1 MISDQLQASLV
12 GRYTIERELGRGGM
26 ATVYL
31 AEDMRHRRKVAVKV
45 LHPELSAVLGPERF
59 LKEIELTAS
68 LQHPHILPLF
78 DSGSADGQLFYVM
91 PFVQGETLRARLDRE
106 TQLPVDDAVRI
117 ARETAEALQY
127 AHERGI
133 VHRDVK
139 PENILLQG
147 GHALVADFGIALA
160 VQQAGGQRMTQTG
173 LSLGT
178 PQYMAPEQAAG
189 EKNVDARADVYA
201 LGAVTYEMLV
211 GEAPFTGPSVQAIV
225 ARVMTEEPRSLTLQR
240 KAIPGAVE
248 DAVLRALEKLPADRF
263 STAGD
268 FGAALDP
275 RATST
280 TRATRAQPTTRRDK
294 WLVGSTSVFAIA
306 MTGLALWGWLRPQP
320 SAGVIRY
327 RISLDS
333 VVGVRNWTG
342 DVAISPDGSVLVHT
356 GGPNGALLMRRRN
369 ELTFRPMPATEGA
382 ISPFFSPDGSQVGF
396 FADGKLMTVAPA
408 GGPPTVLVDSLI
420 IPDAYV
426 WGADGYIYGTRQQNG
441 LWVLARGKALR
452 GAWQAFSTLDT
463 AAGEFSHLMP
473 DILPNGK
480 TVLFQLAYRD
490 GRRVIGAADIASGR
504 HTVLMP
510 GIRAR
515 YSRDGHLLYTTI
527 DGKLWSVSFD
537 QNTLKAIGTPVLLTE
552 GIPSTVVGPVEFAV
566 SASGTL
572 VYAVEDPTARRE
584 LIWVSRNG
592 ARASLDSAWRG
603 TFASPALSPDG
614 TKLAVTVRDAS
625 SSDVWIKRVS
635 GGAAVKLTVENKS
648 NDEPAWT
655 PDGRAVTYISGL
667 SSVSVGDVYRQP
679 ADGSDKGVPI
689 LHLDRPISEQMW
701 SRAGDWLLVRTT
713 TSTAGAGDILG
724 ARRGPQLTAVPIV
737 ATRNSEYSPT
747 LSPDGRWMA
756 YASNETG
763 RLEVFVVPFPNP
775 GTAKRQISS
784 KGGMLPRWSRRGGE
798 LFYIDA
804 QSNLMAA
811 QVTTSPTFSLQG
823 TTLLFSV
830 ADFVL
835 GGVSRRNYD
844 VSPDDQ
850 HFLMV
855 RRAPGA
861 LGSQLVVVENWI
873 EEQKKTAR

>member
-1 MISDQLQASLV
+1 
-12 GRYTIERELGRGGM
+12 
-26 ATVYL
+26 
-31 AEDMRHRRKVAVKV
+31 
-45 LHPELSAVLGPERF
+45 
-59 LKEIELTAS
+59 
-68 LQHPHILPLF
+68 
-78 DSGSADGQLFYVM
+78 M

-106 TQLPVDDAVRI
+106 TQLPVDDALRI

-189 EKNVDARADVYA
+189 EKSVDARADVYA

-225 ARVMTEEPRSLTLQR
+225 ARAMTEEPRSLTLQR

-275 RATST
+275 RATSA
-280 TRATRAQPTTRRDK
+280 TRATRVQPTARRDK
-294 WLVGSTSVFAIA
+294 WLIGSISVFAIA
-306 MTGLALWGWLRPQP
+306 MTGLALWGWLRPLP
-320 SAGVIRY
+320 SPSVVRY

-342 DVAISPDGSVLVHT
+342 DVAISPDGAVLVHT
-356 GGPNGALLMRRRN
+356 GGPNGSLLIRRRN
-369 ELTFRPMPATEGA
+369 ELVFRPMPATDGA
-382 ISPFFSPDGSQVGF
+382 TSPFFSPDGNQVGF
-396 FADGKLMTVAPA
+396 FADGKLMTGALA

-420 IPDAYV
+420 VADAYV

-441 LWVLARGKALR
+441 LWVLARGKPLR
-452 GAWQAFSTLDT
+452 GSQWQAFTTLDT
-463 AAGEFSHLMP
+463 AAGEFSHLLP
-473 DILPNGK
+473 DVLPNGK
-480 TVLFQLAYRD
+480 TVLFQLDYRD
-490 GRRVIGAADIASGR
+490 GRRVIAAADIATGR
-504 HTVLMP
+504 HTVVMP

-537 QNTLKAIGTPVLLTE
+537 QNALKATGTPVLLTE

-572 VYAVEDPTARRE
+572 VYAVEDATARRE
-584 LIWVSRNG
+584 LVWVSRNG
-592 ARASLDSAWRG
+592 ARESLDSAWRG

-614 TKLAVTVRDAS
+614 TKLAITVRDAS

-635 GGAAVKLTVENKS
+635 GGAAVKLTVENKN
-648 NDEPAWT
+648 NDEPAWM

-667 SSVSVGDVYRQP
+667 SSASGVGDVYRQP

-701 SRAGDWLLVRTT
+701 SRAGDWLVVRTT

-724 ARRGPQLTAVPIV
+724 ARVGPQLTAVPIV

-804 QSNLMAA
+804 QSNLMSA
-811 QVTTSPTFSLQG
+811 QVATSPTFVLQG

-835 GGVSRRNYD
+835 GGASRRNYD

-861 LGSQLVVVENWI
+861 LGTQLVVVENWT
-873 EEQKKTAR
+873 EEKKTAR